1 MVSHCDFDLHFF
13 IFNDVE
19 HFVIS
24 LLAMFI
30 PSLEKCLLQSFVH
43 FLSGSFVVEL

>member
-13 IFNDVE
+13 IVNDVE
-19 HFVIS
+19 HFVIC

-30 PSLEKCLLQSFVH
+30 SLEKCLLQSFVH
-43 FLSGSFVVEL
+43 FLSGSSVVEL